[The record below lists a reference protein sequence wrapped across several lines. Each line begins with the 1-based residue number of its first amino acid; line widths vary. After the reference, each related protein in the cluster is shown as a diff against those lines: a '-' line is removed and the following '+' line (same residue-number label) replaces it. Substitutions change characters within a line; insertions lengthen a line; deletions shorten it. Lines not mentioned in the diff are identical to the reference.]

1 MSESLSGLLSMMKK
15 DINRKRKIIN
25 VGCVKIDLVPSTY
38 GLTHKNEWCED
49 MLLQSK
55 DQIEQE
61 GISCDEIFD
70 WMYNTVA
77 RDILELEYK
86 LHVATNRATYTKCKY
101 CFGTGKEGGTSNS
114 YIQCGCCEGQGYV
127 SA

>member
-1 MSESLSGLLSMMKK
+1 MSESLSRLLNVMKK
-15 DINRKRKIIN
+15 DINRKRKTIN
-25 VGCVKIDLVPSTY
+25 VGCVKIDLAPSTY
-38 GLTHKNEWCED
+38 GLTHKNKCYED
-49 MLLQSK
+49 MLSQLK
-55 DQIEQE
+55 GKIEQD

-86 LHVATNRATYTKCKY
+86 LHAATSRVTYIKCKY
-101 CFGTGKEGGTSNS
+101 CFGTGKEDGTSNS
-114 YIQCGCCEGQGYV
+114 YIPCDYCKGQGYV